1 MATRNV
7 SAHTVAMLAGVLLL
21 STAIAVPAAAPPAP
35 ATATASKEQ
44 ATETK
49 PLPALSKETR
59 EKLAALHEQMAACLR
74 SDKSIADCHAEMR
87 AACTASLKNMGC
99 PSMGM
104 GGRPGIGMHHMMQ
117 PAPAKPEG
125 SQ

>member
-1 MATRNV
+1 MATRNIR
-7 SAHTVAMLAGVLLL
+7 ANALAGVLLL
-21 STAIAVPAAAPPAP
+21 FTVVAAAAAAPPPA
-35 ATATASKEQ
+35 ATAAGSNDLT
-44 ATETK
+44 TEAK

-74 SDKSIADCHAEMR
+74 SDKSIAVCHAEMR
-87 AACTASLKNMGC
+87 AACAGSLNNKGC

-104 GGRPGIGMHHMMQ
+104 GGGPGIGMHHMMQ
-117 PAPAKPEG
+117 PVPAKPEG